1 MNIDSLERA
10 RFNMVQQQIRPWEVF
25 DRRVL
30 ALINEVPRD
39 QFVERAYVGLAYAD
53 IEIPLGHGQRM
64 MFPRVEARL
73 LQALDVKPGDK
84 ILEIGTGSGYLT
96 ACLAKLGGQVIS
108 LDIHEDF
115 TAQARTRLDAQD
127 IGNVELITA
136 DALAAVIPG
145 GPFDVMAVTGSLP
158 ERPDSLKQQ
167 LAIGGRLLAVIGEP
181 PAMEACLITRVGED
195 AWRSEGLFETE
206 LTLLKNAPRVERFEF

>member
-145 GPFDVMAVTGSLP
+145 GPFDVIAVTGSLP
-158 ERPDSLKQQ
+158 ELPDSLKQQ
-167 LAIGGRLLAVIGEP
+167 LAIGGRLFAVIGEP

-206 LTLLKNAPRVERFEF
+206 LRVLENALQTEQFQF